1 MIHTVIVHVSEG
13 QYDPNV
19 NGIISWKYF
28 ASSHEKCVVD
38 SIGGRAK

>member
-1 MIHTVIVHVSEG
+1 MT
-13 QYDPNV
+13 QKV

-38 SIGGRAK
+38 GIRAGAQDGYSCEEGQNV

>member
-1 MIHTVIVHVSEG
+1 MT
-13 QYDPNV
+13 QKV

-28 ASSHEKCVVD
+28 DLSHEKCVVD